1 MDLEDFMRKNKKM
14 QKRKINTLP
23 YHLMLL
29 PGTVCLFIFSIV
41 PMMGIIIAFQDF
53 VPTMGIRGSEWVG
66 FDNFKYMFQLPDTIL
81 IFRNT
86 LVIAVGKIVLTLL
99 ASIVFAILLN
109 ELQMVKA
116 KKVVQTV
123 AYLPHFLSWV
133 ILATIFR
140 DMLDSGGI
148 INQILAGTGIIKEP
162 IVFLGS
168 NATFQPVVILSE
180 VWKEFGYNAV
190 IFIAA
195 LAGINT
201 ELYEAAEMDG
211 AGRLKKIWHITLPG
225 IRQTIV
231 LVATLNIANI
241 LNAGFDQ
248 IYNLYSPIV
257 YRTGDIIDTYVYR
270 MGFLNA
276 QFSLA
281 TAVGLMKSVVSFIL
295 IFTSYKMADKFA
307 NYRIF

>member
-1 MDLEDFMRKNKKM
+1 MRKNKKM

-190 IFIAA
+190 IFITA

>member
-1 MDLEDFMRKNKKM
+1 MRKNKKM

>member
-1 MDLEDFMRKNKKM
+1 MKTKK
-14 QKRKINTLP
+14 KNTLP

-29 PGTVCLFIFSIV
+29 PGVIFLLVFSIA
-41 PMMGIIIAFQDF
+41 PMFGVIIAFQDF
-53 VPTMGIRGSEWVG
+53 IPTMGIKGSEWVG
-66 FDNFKYMFQLPDTIL
+66 LDNFKYMFQLPDTWL

-86 LVIAVGKIVLTLL
+86 LVIAVGKMVLTLA
-99 ASIVFAILLN
+99 ASIFFAILLN
-109 ELQMVKA
+109 ELRLVKV

-140 DMLDSGGI
+140 DMLDANGI
-148 INQILAGTGIIKEP
+148 INQILTGLGILKEP
-162 IVFLGS
+162 VVFLGS
-168 NATFQPVVILSE
+168 NVTFQPVMILSDA
-180 VWKEFGYNAV
+180 WKEFGYGAV

-211 AGRLKKIWHITLPG
+211 AGRLRKIWHITLPG

-231 LVATLNIANI
+231 LVATLNIAGV

-257 YRTGDIIDTYVYR
+257 YRTGDVIDTYVYR
-270 MGFLNA
+270 MGFMNA

-281 TAVGLMKSVVSFIL
+281 TAVGLMKSAVSFLL
-295 IFTSYKMADKFA
+295 IFASYKLADKFA